1 MKENVKM
8 STSTVTHTT
17 PTMVIAQVAIL
28 VSIGKVEIVCKLFL
42 LQVAANLI
50 LTAHALNVVK
60 EAT

>member
-1 MKENVKM
+1 
-8 STSTVTHTT
+8 
-17 PTMVIAQVAIL
+17 MVIAQVAIL